1 MSLLKPLLAGLLL
14 GISGYTAV
22 VISQHG
28 MNLFPAF
35 FGGIGRMDWPGQF
48 DLDFLAMLTL
58 SGLWTA
64 WREGFGLRGAVM
76 GLLAFNLGTP
86 FLCIYLLIL
95 ARRHGGDLRA
105 MLVGAA

>member
-1 MSLLKPLLAGLLL
+1 MSLMKPLLAGLLL
-14 GISGYTAV
+14 GISGYTV